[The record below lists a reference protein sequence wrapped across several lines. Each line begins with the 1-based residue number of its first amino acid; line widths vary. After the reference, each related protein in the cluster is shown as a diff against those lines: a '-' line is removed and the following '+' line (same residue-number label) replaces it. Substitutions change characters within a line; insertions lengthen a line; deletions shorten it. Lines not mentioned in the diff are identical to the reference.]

1 LVLGWLGGETS
12 VDDLIARKKY
22 ARAIQLLNE
31 QFKQGHR
38 QPRLRLRMADV
49 LILAGRQREAVPL
62 LRGLADEFA
71 VDGFA
76 AKAIAVLKKAQR
88 IEPRADVE
96 RKLATLI
103 KQQRERN
110 EPEPGTM
117 VPGQLAGFEIGME
130 EFAPLAGAPALE
142 PPRPAPLPEP
152 VIEEIGV
159 EPIGDEPPAA
169 ASEADAEGADAE
181 SIGDELI
188 GALEEMLSQAAAA
201 PAAPPPEGA
210 PESPLFRHFSAEE
223 LAAVIGGLELIAY
236 DPGDIII
243 SQGEPGSSLF
253 VLTSG
258 VAKAFVRDERG
269 RNTLARQMEE
279 GSFFGEISIL
289 SGKPRTAT
297 VTAATRCELLELD
310 RPRLDEITAKHP
322 RVLEVLR
329 QFYEERITR
338 T

>member
-1 LVLGWLGGETS
+1 LVLGWLGGEAS

-31 QFKQGHR
+31 QFKQGRR

-71 VDGFA
+71 VEGFA

-117 VPGQLAGFEIGME
+117 VPGQLSGFEIGME
-130 EFAPLAGAPALE
+130 EIAPPPGKPAPE

-152 VIEEIGV
+152 AIEEIGI

-169 ASEADAEGADAE
+169 APEEADAE
-181 SIGDELI
+181 SVGDELI

-201 PAAPPPEGA
+201 PATPPPEGA
-210 PESPLFRHFSAEE
+210 PESPLFSDFSAEE

-310 RPRLDEITAKHP
+310 RPRLDGITARHP
-322 RVLEVLR
+322 RVLGVLR
-329 QFYEERITR
+329 QFYEERIAR